1 MSGPTDT
8 RLLIVLNEAA
18 WKELTE
24 AYSLNPTIADR
35 IVANRPYASN
45 IDFLE
50 RAIIPKRAYD
60 QLRAEILNY
69 GAPSGG

>member
-1 MSGPTDT
+1 MSCSVVEDAGTVMSDPADT
-8 RLLIVLNEAA
+8 RLLIVLNEAT

-24 AYSLNPTIADR
+24 AYSLNPPIADQ

-50 RAIIPKRAYD
+50 RAIIPR
-60 QLRAEILNY
+60 L
-69 GAPSGG
+69 